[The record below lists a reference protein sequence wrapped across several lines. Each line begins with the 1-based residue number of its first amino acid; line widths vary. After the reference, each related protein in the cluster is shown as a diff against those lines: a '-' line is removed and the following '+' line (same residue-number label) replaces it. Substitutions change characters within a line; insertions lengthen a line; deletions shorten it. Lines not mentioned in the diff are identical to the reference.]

1 MNLAD
6 LIKAKEEQRT
16 KLITRSKESTDVA
29 ELRSINEQLDS
40 INNDLNALRAMQ
52 KQEEEQKAAENRS
65 KEPETVP
72 TQKANTATEEG
83 VSERTKAVNEHEA
96 ENRSKI
102 FTPGV
107 GFSGVT
113 DIRDNVSNE
122 AGELEKRGKTIREGR
137 SITIASSN
145 IIIPSHDSNTIT
157 DHFNVVSSLIDNV
170 AHLDFNGGDT
180 FKQPFA
186 IDTPAGDYTAEG
198 AAYTA
203 AESTFGQAAIYK
215 SKVTAISDYSEEL
228 EKLPAAPYAQY
239 IQNSIRNSIRRKL
252 TREILIGDGSDGHLT
267 GIFSTAVAT
276 KTKDSAVPI
285 IDSSKDLSF
294 SKIDDTTLDEIV
306 FNFGGDEDV
315 EGTAV
320 LILNKADLLAFSKV
334 RTSTKQ
340 RFYDIKA
347 QGNYGTINGIPYIIN
362 SACTPISG
370 GTANS
375 GKFAMAYGNLMNY
388 SLVTF
393 SNVEIRKSYD
403 VQFKEG
409 MISVRGSGFFGG
421 NVVRQNGFVRV
432 KVAASA

>member
-1 MNLAD
+1 MNLEE
-6 LIKAKEEQRT
+6 LIKTKEEQRA
-16 KLITRSKESTDVA
+16 KLIARSKESNDVA
-29 ELRSINEQLDS
+29 ELRSINEQLDA
-40 INNDLNALRAMQ
+40 INSDLNVLRALQ
-52 KQEEEQKAAENRS
+52 KTDKDKKTDENS
-65 KEPETVP
+65 S
-72 TQKANTATEEG
+72 NATEKGESNDAKDG
-83 VSERTKAVNEHEA
+83 VSERTKAVNESEDIEH
-96 ENRSKI
+96 RSKT
-102 FTPGV
+102 FTQGIGFNGV
-107 GFSGVT
+107 MNV
-113 DIRDNVSNE
+113 RDNVRNDSQ
-122 AGELEKRGKTIREGR
+122 ELEKRGKILKEGR
-137 SITIASSN
+137 SITVASTG
-145 IIIPSHDSNTIT
+145 IIVPSHDSNTIT

-170 AHLDFNGGDT
+170 AHLDFAGGDT

-186 IDTPAGDYTAEG
+186 IDTPSGDYTKEG
-198 AAYTA
+198 AAYA
-203 AESTFGQAAIYK
+203 VAESTFGNAAIYK
-215 SKVTAISDYSEEL
+215 TKITAVSDYSEEL

-239 IQNSIRNSIRRKL
+239 IQNSVRNSIRRKL

-276 KTKDSAVPI
+276 KTDDSVVPI
-285 IDSSKDLSF
+285 IDPAKDLSF

-347 QGNYGTINGIPYIIN
+347 NGNFGTINGIPYIIN

-370 GTANS
+370 GATNS

-393 SNVEIRKSYD
+393 GNVEIRKSYD
-403 VQFKEG
+403 AQFKEG
-409 MISVRGSGFFGG
+409 MISVRGSGLFGG